1 LSRVQSAYLKAINE
15 RGGINGRKI
24 TLLSRDDG
32 YSPPK
37 SLEVIRQLVED
48 DHSPFFF
55 FALALGAAGLNPG
68 LSEQL
73 FAHEIS
79 RSPELRRAAADRVE
93 ACERALAVSPPF
105 LPAPAVSPPSFS
117 PSPSAPHSSARF
129 APS

>member
-37 SLEVIRQLVED
+37 SLEVIRQLVEE
-48 DHSPFFF
+48 SFPLLF

>member
-93 ACERALAVSPPF
+93 ACERALAVSP
-105 LPAPAVSPPSFS
+105 SFS